1 MEKEGGPSRRRTTLI
16 VSYMDRVRVECI
28 ERVDHRI
35 DDNWNEYVVV
45 VGCGCCSSKIEHSE
59 WDVDANEVIFHTFQ
73 TKSALGIVGI
83 DKRREGL
90 GIED

>member
-1 MEKEGGPSRRRTTLI
+1 MLCFVFQAMAKEGGPPSWRRTTLI

-45 VGCGCCSSKIEHSE
+45 VVGCVAAVKPK
-59 WDVDANEVIFHTFQ
+59 TRTRTLTQ
-73 TKSALGIVGI
+73 TKLSFTYSKQRAL
-83 DKRREGL
+83 
-90 GIED
+90 

>member
-1 MEKEGGPSRRRTTLI
+1 MAKEGGPPSRRRTTLI
-16 VSYMDRVRVECI
+16 VSYRDRVRVECI

-45 VGCGCCSSKIEHSE
+45 VVGCGCSSKIEHADS
-59 WDVDANEVIFHTFQ
+59 DVDGNEVIFHTFQ
-73 TKSALGIVGI
+73 TKSAIGI

>member
-1 MEKEGGPSRRRTTLI
+1 MAKEGGPPSRRRTTLI
-16 VSYMDRVRVECI
+16 VSYRDRVRVECI

-45 VGCGCCSSKIEHSE
+45 VGCGCSSKIEDADS
-59 WDVDANEVIFHTFQ
+59 DVDEVIIHIPN
-73 TKSALGIVGI
+73 KSGIGI
-83 DKRREGL
+83 DKRRGGL